1 MSLKSE
7 KLKKKAVLTGNGSGL
22 EKKKKFF
29 FLLIP
34 SCTSGNL
41 HEPTFY
47 PILFAVRET
56 LLVSSS
62 LK

>member
-22 EKKKKFF
+22 EKKNFF

>member
-22 EKKKKFF
+22 EKKKIF